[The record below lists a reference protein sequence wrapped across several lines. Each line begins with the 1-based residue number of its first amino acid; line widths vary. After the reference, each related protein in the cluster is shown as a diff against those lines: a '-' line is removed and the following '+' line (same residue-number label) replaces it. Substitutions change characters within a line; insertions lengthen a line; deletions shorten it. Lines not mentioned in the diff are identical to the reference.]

1 MVARGEG
8 VVVNVLDILGAF
20 VPTPHY
26 AAYGMTKAALRM
38 LTELLAVELAPHVR
52 VNGVAPGTI
61 LPPESMP
68 EADREKLRS
77 RIPLGRF
84 GRPEEVAETVRFLI
98 TGPGFLTGQVIA
110 VDGGRLRGVRSP
122 G

>member
-1 MVARGEG
+1 M
-8 VVVNVLDILGAF
+8 VNVLDILGAF